1 MQAHQTYLKKILMNR
16 EEFLVI
22 GLTGRVGAGCSE
34 VADVFSRSFSE
45 LNLPSIF
52 PGTRSLSPTEQDQRT
67 LYQYARSHWLKF
79 DVIRVRSVITSFLMK
94 DIQSFC
100 DYAANTLGF
109 TSDIAANIINLVS
122 EKLSKVNSFEDCWA
136 TDKSLEQKMTPFV
149 ELLKP
154 MVTNI
159 YTDIANAKD
168 LEALLAAITAST
180 HIEDLIQEF
189 FQKYKDAS
197 DPGEYHNRKTKLQ
210 ICDAALNA
218 VSALIAKQWW
228 LAAKNILSSDQ
239 MLQAIIHHVDDLVPN
254 DKMDFACYV
263 FVHDIIPAVGDAIH
277 HILQKESPTLF
288 TELYQMLGNCLRR
301 TGKILYSQEQIAE
314 ALKTAPDDI
323 FVIPRRINCFI
334 KVLRHPFRRDFSR
347 PTRVVIDS
355 IKNIFEATYLRERY
369 SAFYLYAISAD
380 ENIRISRLMDSS
392 GKNMNLRDIQQI
404 GWKEYAS
411 EGKDIFTR
419 GSKSLELLTDEEKG
433 FFDNI
438 KCSGSHSTAGVAA
451 HSIVD
456 IIREDAYANE
466 LYPFVLQNVGVS
478 IENSDVF
485 ISNNHIGPQPNI
497 NLTWEIVRNV
507 CLTIY
512 PGLLLPTP
520 LERCMQVAFIAKVN
534 SGCLSRQVGAVV
546 TDAEYNILSLGWNDV
561 PCGDVS
567 CIRKNLSDLAMY
579 QDKASYSD
587 YELNDTVFRKRLSAL
602 LPDPRGAYGDKL
614 CGLSLR
620 YCFKDIHADR
630 KNPMRSRAMH
640 AEEKALASVTNQC
653 ENGCLFTTS
662 SPCEMC
668 SKNAKNHKI
677 KRVYY
682 IESYPGISESQYT
695 QSGIDSNRAEHI
707 LFTGAIGRAYSQMYT
722 PIMPHKDILNL
733 LGIKYKLDS

>member
-1 MQAHQTYLKKILMNR
+1 MDAHQTYLKRILMNR

-34 VADVFSRSFSE
+34 VADVFSHSFSE

-52 PGTRSLSPTEQDQRT
+52 PGMRSLTQAEQDQRT
-67 LYQYARSHWLKF
+67 LYQYARFHWLKF
-79 DVIRVRSVITSFLMK
+79 DVIRVRTVITSFLMK
-94 DIQSFC
+94 DIKSFLN
-100 DYAANTLGF
+100 YAGSVLECSEDLEDKILQYVSDKLSEINTLADCC
-109 TSDIAANIINLVS
+109 TVNENLEHRMKPMITLLEPLVANLCNTIDNAKSLDDLVS
-122 EKLSKVNSFEDCWA
+122 A
-136 TDKSLEQKMTPFV
+136 
-149 ELLKP
+149 
-154 MVTNI
+154 VT
-159 YTDIANAKD
+159 
-168 LEALLAAITAST
+168 E
-180 HIEDLIQEF
+180 
-189 FQKYKDAS
+189 
-197 DPGEYHNRKTKLQ
+197 HNNL
-210 ICDAALNA
+210 
-218 VSALIAKQWW
+218 SALIETFSEEYRNASNPAEYHKRKDSLEVCDTALEAFSALVAKHWW
-228 LAAKNILSSDQ
+228 LK
-239 MLQAIIHHVDDLVPN
+239 AIELVDKEQIFDVIIDHINGCVPDDN
-254 DKMDFACYV
+254 MDFACYV
-263 FVHDIIPAVGDAIH
+263 FVHNIIPAVSNAIH
-277 HILQKESPTLF
+277 YELQKFSATFF

-301 TGKILYSQEQIAE
+301 TGAIFYDEDEIKK
-314 ALKTAPDDI
+314 ALETAPEDI
-323 FVIPRRINCFI
+323 FVIPRRINHFI
-334 KVLRHPFRRDFSR
+334 KILRHPFGRNFSR
-347 PTRVVIDS
+347 PTRIVIDS

-380 ENIRISRLMDSS
+380 ENIRISRLMDSN

-404 GWKEYAS
+404 GWKEYADK
-411 EGKDIFTR
+411 GKDIFSR
-419 GSKSLELLTDEEKG
+419 GNKSRDSLTDEEKV

-438 KCSGSHSTAGVAA
+438 NHSSDTINSQTT
-451 HSIVD
+451 HHNIID
-456 IIREDAYANE
+456 IIRKDAYANE

-485 ISNNHIGPQPNI
+485 ISNNHIGPEPNI

-546 TDAEYNILSLGWNDV
+546 TDADYNILSLGWNDV

-579 QDKASYSD
+579 QDMESYSN
-587 YELNDTVFRKRLSAL
+587 YELHDPVFRKRLSTL
-602 LPDPRGAYGDKL
+602 LPDPRGAYRDSL

-620 YCFKDIHADR
+620 YCFKDIHIGS

-640 AEEKALASVTNQC
+640 AEEKALADVADRC
-653 ENGCLFTTS
+653 KNGYLFTTS

-668 SKNAKNHKI
+668 SKNAKNHRIKKI
-677 KRVYY
+677 YY

-695 QSGIDSNRAEHI
+695 QSGIADNRAEHI

-722 PIMPHKDILNL
+722 PIMPHKDILSL